1 MESLPV
7 KTLTR
12 SKNNRVFAGVCGG
25 LGEYFDID
33 PILVRLLFVVFF
45 LAGGS
50 SVLAYI
56 VLWIVI
62 PEEKNSGSGDLYVS
76 SPSES
81 DIVRK
86 SNTTRLIGILLL
98 FAGLIILPSNL
109 RLISWDYVVR
119 LWPMLL
125 IALGVLI
132 IFRRK

>member
-109 RLISWDYVVR
+109 RLISWDYVAR